1 MELSYPFSFTVGL
14 GCAVDDALTFVR
26 DVPGSLRYAEV
37 LSDLQVIHGDPSVIS
52 ASLPVSAALFGQH
65 ELPFR
70 SALLDTPDGAR
81 LEALP
86 VVAKGPGSA
95 EIGGAAVVREVPGG
109 SEVDYSFVITVR
121 LALPEG
127 GKWGEKALI
136 KLVNLTA
143 GTVLRSVASRL
154 EPAVAR
160 AAAEFEPVATS
171 PRRSERRSPLAS
183 PR

>member
-1 MELSYPFSFTVGL
+1 MELSYPFSF
-14 GCAVDDALTFVR
+14 AVSLACDAEDALAFVR
-26 DVPGSLRYAEV
+26 DVPGSLRHAEV
-37 LSDLQVIHGDPSVIS
+37 LSDLQVVRGEPSVIS

-70 SALLDTPDGAR
+70 SALHDTPDGAR

-95 EIGGAAVVREVPGG
+95 EVGGAAAVRALPSG

-121 LALPEG
+121 LSLPEG
-127 GKWGEKALI
+127 GKWGEKALL

-143 GTVLRSVASRL
+143 LSVLRSVASRL

-160 AAAEFEPVATS
+160 AASEFEPAATS